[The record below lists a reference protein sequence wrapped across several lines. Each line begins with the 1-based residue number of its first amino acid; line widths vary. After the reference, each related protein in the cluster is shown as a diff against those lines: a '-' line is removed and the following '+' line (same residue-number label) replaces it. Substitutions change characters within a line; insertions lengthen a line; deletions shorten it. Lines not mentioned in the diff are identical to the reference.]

1 MIPRAL
7 PRLVTDALTNGW
19 RVDLEPFLPLGD
31 LAATFT
37 YTPRLNAV
45 PHDTT
50 VILAWAGG
58 RIEESAINGTPTPY
72 TQCTRLI
79 RSPEGA

>member
-19 RVDLEPFLPLGD
+19 AVDIEPFLSLGD
-31 LAATFT
+31 ISAAFT
-37 YTPRLNAV
+37 YKTRMGAI
-45 PHDTT
+45 PHETT
-50 VILAWAGG
+50 VVLAWAGG
-58 RIEESAINGTPTPY
+58 RIEESSINGTPTPY

-79 RSPEGA
+79 RSKET